1 MMLLRRLVGL
11 LLFLFTA
18 SVVEVGAQQYL
29 EFIENKG
36 QWPSAIKFQAQTV
49 AGAFA
54 LQNNGYRVLVH
65 NPKDVAALNTH
76 PREKNHVS
84 TVPENFDGVL
94 HSHAYEVRFLNA
106 NPNPTI
112 VPEKIQ
118 TSYNNYFI
126 GDDSSKWASG
136 CKIYKAVVYKE
147 VYPGIDIRYYTNE
160 AQLKY
165 DIIVHPGADVSKI
178 ALYIDGADG
187 IKIKNRALEIKT
199 RVTTV
204 SELAPYSY
212 QLKNEGKKEVDCNYS
227 VKGNIVKFSIAGD
240 YDKTQTLVIDPSIV
254 FYGYTGSTADNWGF
268 TATYDSQGNFYAG
281 GIVFGSFGTFPVSNG
296 AFQTTFGGGV
306 PEGDIGAMDIG
317 VIKFDPSGV
326 NRMYATYIG
335 GRGNEQPHSLV
346 VDANGN
352 LIIAGRTSSGNTYPV
367 RGLST
372 YGPLGGLFDIVI
384 TKLNATGSA
393 LIGSVRMGGT
403 ADDGVNIR
411 PNYIKPQVSESTRRN
426 YGDDARSEV
435 IVDGAGNIILASATQ
450 SEDFR
455 TTPGS
460 FQTLPG
466 KKTATRFQDGVL
478 VKLTPNLDAV
488 IFSSFLG
495 GGDDDAAFVLALNPL
510 TGFIYVAG
518 ATASTDMPGS
528 KAGVVFGTNQG
539 KVDGYVTF
547 ISPDGS
553 RQIATSYFGTSGDD
567 IIYGIQFD
575 KFGFPYIMGTT
586 TVAWPVINSP
596 FNSGGNQA
604 SGKQFIS
611 KLQPDLTQFIYSANF
626 GTATGSIPNISPTAF
641 LVDRCENV
649 YVSGWGGTL
658 APGFPSAGTRGLTTF
673 GTGQLSTTTD
683 GEDLYFF
690 VLEKSAKNILYA
702 TFFGSITGA
711 NGPLGDHVDGGTSRF
726 DKNGTIYQSV
736 CSCLGSNPAPGAALR
751 GSAGVWSPNNLSA
764 DPSSARCNL
773 LAIKLAFNLAGV
785 GAGLKASIKGTVR
798 DTSGCVPMTVDFT
811 DTLAQG
817 KSYVWNF
824 GDGSPSVTSNTAKIS
839 HNFTTVGMFK
849 VSLVAIDSSTC
860 NIADTT
866 FINMHVRNDNAALS
880 FAFAKVPPC
889 DQLVFEFDNTS
900 TGPVSKPFSNK
911 SFTWD
916 FGDGIKLTAGTG
928 IIRHTYAVGGAYNV
942 KLTLNDTNYCNS
954 PDSLIKQISLA
965 PNVIANFTLP
975 PAACA
980 PLNASFRNTSTAG
993 QSFFWDFGDGGT
1005 STQTNPSHTY
1015 ARPGTYPVQLIAVDA
1030 NTCNKRD
1037 TIIKNLVVVNKPT
1050 AAYTYSPNPSRP
1062 NSPVQFTNISS
1073 GAVTYKWIFGDGNS
1087 FATSKRDTTISY
1099 QYQKTGKYNACL
1111 VATNATGCS
1120 DTTCIQID
1128 ATVEVGY
1135 SVPSAFSPNGDG
1147 VNDRVFIRGFGI
1159 AKVSFQ
1165 IFNRWGEIVFA
1176 SSDMNTGWDGYFKG
1190 KLQAQDVYHYSAVV
1204 EFYTGEK
1211 LAKKGD
1217 ITLLR

>member
-1 MMLLRRLVGL
+1 MLSRRLVGL
-11 LLFLFTA
+11 LLFIFTTCV
-18 SVVEVGAQQYL
+18 SQVRAQQYL
-29 EFIENKG
+29 EFVENKG
-36 QWPSAIKFQAQTV
+36 QWPEAIKFQAQTV

-65 NPKDVAALNTH
+65 NPQDLAALNTH
-76 PREKNHVS
+76 PREKNYAS
-84 TVPENFDGVL
+84 TILENFDGVL
-94 HSHAYEVRFLNA
+94 HSHAYEVKFLNA

-118 TSYNNYFI
+118 SSYNNYFI
-126 GDDSSKWASG
+126 GNDSTKWASG

-165 DIIVHPGADVSKI
+165 DIIVHPGGDVSKI

-199 RVTTV
+199 NVTTV
-204 SELAPYSY
+204 SELAPYTY
-212 QLKNEGKKEVDCNYS
+212 QLKQEGKKEVTCDYS

-240 YDKTQTLVIDPSIV
+240 YDKTETLVIDPSIV

-268 TATYDSQGNFYAG
+268 TATYDPQGNFYAG
-281 GIVFGSFGTFPVSNG
+281 GIVFGSFGLYPVSNG

-306 PEGDIGAMDIG
+306 PEGDISAIDIG
-317 VIKFDPSGV
+317 IMKFDPSGA
-326 NRMYATYIG
+326 NRVYATYIG

-346 VDANGN
+346 VDAAGN
-352 LIIAGRTSSGNTYPV
+352 LIIAGRTSSGSTYPV
-367 RGLST
+367 KGLSS
-372 YGPLGGLFDIVI
+372 YGPLGGLYDIIV
-384 TKLNATGSA
+384 TKLNTTGTA
-393 LIGSVRMGGT
+393 LIGSMRIGGSG
-403 ADDGVNIR
+403 DDGVNIR
-411 PNYIKPQVSESTRRN
+411 PNYTRPQVSESTRRN

-450 SEDFR
+450 SNDFKVSA
-455 TTPGS
+455 GA
-460 FQTLPG
+460 FQLTAG
-466 KKTATRFQDGVL
+466 AKTATRLQDGV
-478 VKLTPNLDAV
+478 VIKMTPNLDAV
-488 IFSSFLG
+488 IFSSYLG
-495 GGDDDAAFVLALNPL
+495 GNDDDAAFVLAINPL

-518 ATASTDMPGS
+518 ATASTDFPGS
-528 KAGVVFGTNQG
+528 KAGVLFGTNQG
-539 KVDGYVTF
+539 NIDGFVTI
-547 ISPDGS
+547 ISPDGT
-553 RQIATSYFGTSGDD
+553 RQIATSYFGTSGAD

-575 KFGFPYIMGTT
+575 KYGFPYIMGTT
-586 TVAWPVINSP
+586 TVAWPIINSP

-604 SGKQFIS
+604 NGKQFIS
-611 KLQPDLTQFIYSANF
+611 KLQPDLTQFLYSANF
-626 GTATGSIPNISPTAF
+626 GTSTGSFPNISPTAF

-658 APGFPSAGTRGLTTF
+658 APGFPSAGTKGLTTF
-673 GTGQLSTTTD
+673 GAGQLSTTTD

-690 VLEKSAKNILYA
+690 VLERSAKNILYA

-736 CSCLGSNPAPGAALR
+736 CSCLGSNPAPGTALR
-751 GSAGVWSPNNLSA
+751 GTAGVWSPNNMSA
-764 DPSSARCNL
+764 DPNSAHCNL

-817 KSYVWNF
+817 KSYVWDF
-824 GDGSPSVTSNTAKIS
+824 GDGTTPVKSTNATIS
-839 HNFTTVGMFK
+839 HNFTQVGIYK
-849 VSLVAIDSSTC
+849 VMLVAIDSSTC

-866 FINMHVRNDNAALS
+866 YINMHVRNDDASLS
-880 FAFAKVPPC
+880 FVSNKIPPC
-889 DQLVFEFDNTS
+889 DKLTFEFDNTS
-900 TGPVSKPFSNK
+900 TGPASKPFSNK

-916 FGDGIKLTAGTG
+916 FGDGTKLAAGSG
-928 IIRHTYAVGGAYNV
+928 IVTHMYAVGGAYNV

-954 PDSLIKQISLA
+954 PDSLIKQISLS
-965 PNVIANFTLP
+965 PNVIANFTFP
-975 PAACA
+975 AAACA
-980 PLNASFRNTSTAG
+980 PFSAVFKNTSTAG
-993 QSFFWDFGDGGT
+993 QQFFWDFGDGAT
-1005 STQTNPSHTY
+1005 STQTSPTHVY
-1015 ARPGTYPVQLIAVDA
+1015 LRPGTYLVQLIAVDP

-1037 TIIKNLVVVNKPT
+1037 TITKNVTVVNKPT
-1050 AAYTYSPNPSRP
+1050 ASFTYTPNPTMP
-1062 NSPVQFTNISS
+1062 NMPIQLVNTSAGGVS
-1073 GAVTYKWIFGDGNS
+1073 YKWIFGDGKTL
-1087 FATSKRDTTISY
+1087 ATAKRDTIISY
-1099 QYQKTGKYNACL
+1099 QYQKTGTYNVCL
-1111 VATNATGCS
+1111 VVFNAAGCS
-1120 DTTCIQID
+1120 DTTCTQID
-1128 ATVEVGY
+1128 ISVEVGY
-1135 SVPSAFSPNGDG
+1135 SVPNAFSPNGDG
-1147 VNDRVFIRGFGI
+1147 VNDKVFVRGFGI
-1159 AKVSFQ
+1159 SKVSFQ
-1165 IFNRWGEIVFA
+1165 IFNRWGELVFA
-1176 SSDMNTGWDGYFKG
+1176 TTDINTGWDGYYKG

>member
-1 MMLLRRLVGL
+1 MLSRRLVGL
-11 LLFLFTA
+11 LLFIFTTCV
-18 SVVEVGAQQYL
+18 SQVRAQQYL
-29 EFIENKG
+29 EFVENKG
-36 QWPSAIKFQAQTV
+36 QWPEAIKFQAQTV

-65 NPKDVAALNTH
+65 NPQDLAALNTH

-94 HSHAYEVRFLNA
+94 HSHAYEVKFLNA

-118 TSYNNYFI
+118 SSYNNYFI
-126 GDDSSKWASG
+126 GNDSTKWASG

-165 DIIVHPGADVSKI
+165 DIIVHPGGDVSKI

-187 IKIKNRALEIKT
+187 VKIKNRALEIKT
-199 RVTTV
+199 NVTTV
-204 SELAPYSY
+204 SELAPYTY
-212 QLKNEGKKEVDCNYS
+212 QLKQEGKKEVTCDYS

-240 YDKTQTLVIDPSIV
+240 YDKTETLVIDPSIV

-268 TATYDSQGNFYAG
+268 TATYDPQGNFYAG
-281 GIVFGSFGTFPVSNG
+281 GIVFGSFGLYPVSNG

-306 PEGDIGAMDIG
+306 PEGDISAIDIG
-317 VIKFDPSGV
+317 IMKFDPSGA
-326 NRMYATYIG
+326 NRIYATYIG

-346 VDANGN
+346 VDAAGN
-352 LIIAGRTSSGNTYPV
+352 LIIAGRTSSGSTYPV
-367 RGLST
+367 KGLSS
-372 YGPLGGLFDIVI
+372 YGPLGGLYDIIV
-384 TKLNATGSA
+384 TKLNTTGTA
-393 LIGSVRMGGT
+393 LIGSMRIGGSG
-403 ADDGVNIR
+403 DDGVNIR
-411 PNYIKPQVSESTRRN
+411 PNYTRPQVSESTRRN

-450 SEDFR
+450 SNDFKVSA
-455 TTPGS
+455 GA
-460 FQTLPG
+460 FQLTAG
-466 KKTATRFQDGVL
+466 AKTATRLQDGV
-478 VKLTPNLDAV
+478 VIKMTPNLDAV
-488 IFSSFLG
+488 IFSSYLG
-495 GGDDDAAFVLALNPL
+495 GNDDDAAFVLAINPL

-518 ATASTDMPGS
+518 ATASTDFPGS
-528 KAGVVFGTNQG
+528 KAGVLFGTNQG
-539 KVDGYVTF
+539 NIDGFVTI
-547 ISPDGS
+547 ISPDGT
-553 RQIATSYFGTSGDD
+553 RQIATSYFGTSGAD

-575 KFGFPYIMGTT
+575 KYGFPYIMGTT
-586 TVAWPVINSP
+586 TVAWPIINSP

-604 SGKQFIS
+604 NGKQFIS
-611 KLQPDLTQFIYSANF
+611 KLQPDLTQFLYSANF
-626 GTATGSIPNISPTAF
+626 GTSTGSFPNISPTAF

-658 APGFPSAGTRGLTTF
+658 APGFPSAGTKGLTTF
-673 GTGQLSTTTD
+673 GAGQLSTTTD

-690 VLEKSAKNILYA
+690 VLERSAKNILYA

-736 CSCLGSNPAPGAALR
+736 CSCLGSNPAPGTALR
-751 GSAGVWSPNNLSA
+751 GTAGVWSPNNMSA
-764 DPSSARCNL
+764 DPNSAHCNL

-817 KSYVWNF
+817 KSYVWDF
-824 GDGSPSVTSNTAKIS
+824 GDGTTPVKSTNATIS
-839 HNFTTVGMFK
+839 HNFTQVGIYK
-849 VSLVAIDSSTC
+849 VMLVAIDSSTC

-866 FINMHVRNDNAALS
+866 YINMHVRNDDASLS
-880 FAFAKVPPC
+880 FVSNKIPPC
-889 DQLVFEFDNTS
+889 DKLTFEFDNTS
-900 TGPVSKPFSNK
+900 TGPASKPFSNK

-916 FGDGIKLTAGTG
+916 FGDGTKLAAGSG
-928 IIRHTYAVGGAYNV
+928 IVTHMYAVGGAYNV

-954 PDSLIKQISLA
+954 PDSLIKQISLS
-965 PNVIANFTLP
+965 PNVIANFTFP
-975 PAACA
+975 AAACA
-980 PLNASFRNTSTAG
+980 PFSAVFKNTSTAG
-993 QSFFWDFGDGGT
+993 QQFFWDFGDGAT
-1005 STQTNPSHTY
+1005 STQTSPTHVY
-1015 ARPGTYPVQLIAVDA
+1015 LRPGTYLVQLIAVDP

-1037 TIIKNLVVVNKPT
+1037 TITKNVTVVNKPT
-1050 AAYTYSPNPSRP
+1050 ASFTYTPNPTMP
-1062 NSPVQFTNISS
+1062 NMPIQLVNTSAGGVS
-1073 GAVTYKWIFGDGNS
+1073 YKWIFGDGKTLVT
-1087 FATSKRDTTISY
+1087 AKRDTTISY
-1099 QYQKTGKYNACL
+1099 QYQKTGTYNVCL
-1111 VATNATGCS
+1111 VVFNAAGCS
-1120 DTTCIQID
+1120 DTTCTQID
-1128 ATVEVGY
+1128 ISVEVGY
-1135 SVPSAFSPNGDG
+1135 SVPNAFSPNGDG
-1147 VNDRVFIRGFGI
+1147 VNDKVFVRGFGI
-1159 AKVSFQ
+1159 SKVSFQ
-1165 IFNRWGEIVFA
+1165 IFNRWGELVFA
-1176 SSDMNTGWDGYFKG
+1176 TTDINTGWDGYYKG
-1190 KLQAQDVYHYSAVV
+1190 KLQPQDVYHYSAVV

>member
-1 MMLLRRLVGL
+1 MLQRRFVGL
-11 LLFLFTA
+11 LLFIFTA
-18 SVVEVGAQQYL
+18 VMTEVSAQQYL
-29 EFIENKG
+29 EFVENKG
-36 QWPSAIKFQAQTV
+36 QWPAAIKYQAQTV

-65 NPKDVAALNTH
+65 NPQDLAALNTH
-76 PREKNHVS
+76 PREKSYVS
-84 TVPENFDGVL
+84 TTPENFDGVL
-94 HSHAYEVRFLNA
+94 HSHAYEVKFLNA
-106 NPNPTI
+106 NPNPTV

-118 TSYNNYFI
+118 ASYNNYFI
-126 GDDSSKWASG
+126 GNDSTKWASD
-136 CKIYKAVVYKE
+136 CKIYKAVVYKN

-165 DIIVHPGADVSKI
+165 DIIVHPGGDVSKI

-199 RVTTV
+199 NVTTV
-204 SELAPYSY
+204 SELAPYTY
-212 QLKNEGKKEVDCNYS
+212 QLKQQGKKEVVCDYT

-240 YDKTQTLVIDPSIV
+240 YDKTETLVIDPSIV

-268 TATYDSQGNFYAG
+268 TATYDPQGNFYAG
-281 GIVFGSFGTFPVSNG
+281 GIVFGSFGNFPVNNG

-306 PEGDIGAMDIG
+306 PEGDISALDIG
-317 VIKFDPSGV
+317 IMKFDPSGA
-326 NRMYATYIG
+326 NRIYATYIG

-346 VDANGN
+346 VDAAGN
-352 LIIAGRTSSGNTYPV
+352 LIIAGRTSSGSTYPV
-367 RGLST
+367 KGLSS

-384 TKLNATGSA
+384 TKLNTTGSA
-393 LIGSVRMGGT
+393 LIGSIRIGGT
-403 ADDGVNIR
+403 DDDGVNIR

-450 SEDFR
+450 SQDFK
-455 TTPGS
+455 TSAGA
-460 FQTLPG
+460 FQTIPG
-466 KKTATRFQDGVL
+466 KKTPTRFQDGVL
-478 VKLTPNLDAV
+478 IKLTPNLDAV

-495 GGDDDAAFVLALNPL
+495 GDNDDAAFVLAINPL

-518 ATASTDMPGS
+518 ATASSDFPGS
-528 KAGVVFGTNQG
+528 KAGVLFGTNQG

-575 KFGFPYIMGTT
+575 KYGFPYIMGTT

-596 FNSGGNQA
+596 FNGGGNQA
-604 SGKQFIS
+604 NGKQFIS
-611 KLQPDLTQFIYSANF
+611 KLQPDLTQFLYSANF
-626 GTATGSIPNISPTAF
+626 GTATGSFPNISPTAF

-649 YVSGWGGTL
+649 YVSGWGGAI
-658 APGFPSAGTRGLTTF
+658 APGFPSAGTKGLSTF
-673 GTGQLSTTTD
+673 GPGQLSTSTD

-690 VLEKSAKNILYA
+690 VLERSAKNILYA
-702 TFFGSITGA
+702 TFFGSITGT

-736 CSCLGSNPAPGAALR
+736 CSCLGSNPAPGTAIR
-751 GSAGVWSPNNLSA
+751 GTAGVWSSNNMSA
-764 DPSSARCNL
+764 DPNSAHCNL

-817 KSYVWNF
+817 KSYVWDF
-824 GDGSPSVTSNTAKIS
+824 GDGTTPVSSTTATIS
-839 HNFTTVGMFK
+839 HNYTAVGIYK
-849 VSLVAIDSSTC
+849 VMLVAIDSSTC

-866 FINMHVRNDNAALS
+866 FINMHVRNDNASVS
-880 FAFAKVPPC
+880 FVSNKIPPC
-889 DQLVFEFDNTS
+889 DKLTFEFNNTS
-900 TGPVSKPFSNK
+900 TGPASKPFSNK

-916 FGDGIKLTAGTG
+916 FGDGTKLSAGAG
-928 IIRHTYAVGGAYNV
+928 IVTHMYTTGGAYNV

-954 PDSLIKQISLA
+954 PDSLIKQISLS
-965 PNVIANFTLP
+965 PNVIANFTF
-975 PAACA
+975 PATACA
-980 PLNASFRNTSTAG
+980 PFNAVFRNTSTAG
-993 QSFFWDFGDGGT
+993 QQFFWDFGDGST
-1005 STQTNPSHTY
+1005 STQTNPTHVYPS
-1015 ARPGTYPVQLIAVDA
+1015 PGTYLVQLIAVDP

-1037 TIIKNLVVVNKPT
+1037 TITKNVTVVNKPT
-1050 AAYTYSPNPSRP
+1050 ASYTYSPNPTMANMP
-1062 NSPVQFTNISS
+1062 IQLVNTSS
-1073 GAVTYKWIFGDGNS
+1073 GAVSYKWIFGDGKTITT
-1087 FATSKRDTTISY
+1087 AKRDSVISY
-1099 QYQKTGKYNACL
+1099 QYQKTGTYNVCL
-1111 VATNATGCS
+1111 IAFNAAGCS
-1120 DTTCIQID
+1120 DTTCTQISIS
-1128 ATVEVGY
+1128 VEVGY
-1135 SVPSAFSPNGDG
+1135 SVPNAFSPNGDG
-1147 VNDRVFIRGFGI
+1147 VNDKVFIRGFGVT
-1159 AKVSFQ
+1159 KVSFQ
-1165 IFNRWGEIVFA
+1165 IFNRWGELVFA
-1176 SSDMNTGWDGYFKG
+1176 SSDVNAGWDGYYKG
-1190 KLQAQDVYHYSAVV
+1190 KLQAQDIYHYSAVV